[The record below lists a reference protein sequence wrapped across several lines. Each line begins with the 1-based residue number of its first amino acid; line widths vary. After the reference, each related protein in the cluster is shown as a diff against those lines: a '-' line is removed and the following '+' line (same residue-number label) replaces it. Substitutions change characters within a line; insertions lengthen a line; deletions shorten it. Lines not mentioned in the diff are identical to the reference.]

1 MTATHFIQFMSP
13 RVNPSSIFVIIPA
26 YNEGAV
32 IRSVVDKLVAYHY
45 SIVIVDDGSAR
56 SLYPFVEEAPVYFLR
71 HPVNLGQGA
80 ALQTGIEF
88 ALSEGAEYIVT
99 FDGDGQ
105 HEASDISKFIDVLE
119 TDKADIVLGS
129 RFMSAAAHNMTR
141 RRRTTLQIA
150 RYINYLFTGLLLSD
164 AHNGLRALNRKA
176 AETIR
181 IHENRMAHATEIL
194 AQVKHQRL
202 RYTELPVQVYYT
214 AYSRGKG
221 QTVWSS
227 FRILFDLLLAKLFG

>member
-1 MTATHFIQFMSP
+1 LTGTHFIQSMSP
-13 RVNPSSIFVIIPA
+13 RVSPSSIFVVIPV
-26 YNEGAV
+26 YNEGSV
-32 IRSVVDKLVAYHY
+32 IRSVVDKLVQHNY
-45 SIVIVDDGSAR
+45 SIVIVDDGSAQNPF
-56 SLYPFVEEAPVYFLR
+56 PFVSDAPIYFLR

-88 ALSEGAEYIVT
+88 ALAEGAEYIVT

-105 HEASDISKFIDVLE
+105 HEASDIGKFIDVLAAG
-119 TDKADIVLGS
+119 KADIVLGS
-129 RFMSAAAHNMTR
+129 RFMADAAHNMTR
-141 RRRTTLQIA
+141 RRQATLQIA
-150 RYINYLFTGLLLSD
+150 RYINYLFTGLLHSD
-164 AHNGLRALNRKA
+164 AHNGLRAMNRRT
-176 AETIR
+176 AEGIR

-194 AQVKHQRL
+194 AQIKHKRL

-214 AYSRGKG
+214 DYSRAKG